1 MLLNAKK
8 SKLPSVFE
16 LYRTICK
23 AKDEAEYKA
32 ELFVK
37 PFAPVNKTKKSA
49 TAKTEKTK
57 AKSEKKESTSNKKG
71 KTKKLKI
78 SSEI

>member
-16 LYRTICK
+16 LYGTICK

-37 PFAPVNKTKKSA
+37 PFAPAGKTKKSA
-49 TAKTEKTK
+49 A
-57 AKSEKKESTSNKKG
+57 AKSEKTKTEKG
-71 KTKKLKI
+71 KVKSSSKKERKI
-78 SSEI
+78 KKI